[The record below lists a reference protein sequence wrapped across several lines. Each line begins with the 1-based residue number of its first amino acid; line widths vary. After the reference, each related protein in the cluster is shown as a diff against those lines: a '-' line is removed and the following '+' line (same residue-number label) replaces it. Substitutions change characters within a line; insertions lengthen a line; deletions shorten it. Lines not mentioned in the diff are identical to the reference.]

1 MKNSDVLRENAR
13 TAVGE
18 AGVSMLTGK
27 AKNGWL
33 ELKDRIERRL
43 NRN

>member
-13 TAVGE
+13 TAVVE

-27 AKNGWL
+27 AKNGWI
-33 ELKDRIERRL
+33 ELKDHSEIKLKRS
-43 NRN
+43 

>member
-13 TAVGE
+13 TAVVE

-27 AKNGWL
+27 AKNGWI
-33 ELKDRIERRL
+33 ELKDLLAIRL
-43 NRN
+43 KRN

>member
-13 TAVGE
+13 TVVVE

-27 AKNGWL
+27 AKNGWI
-33 ELKDRIERRL
+33 ELKDLLEIRL
-43 NRN
+43 KRN